1 VGIWPGDC
9 TRYAVLPRVVRVLTI
24 SLVFLVAGACT
35 HAPQQ
40 RFSLDKVTVR
50 GNSALDD
57 DEIEE
62 KIASRET
69 PRFLGVFPGIIYEHE
84 VFNRFV
90 LERDL
95 QRVERL
101 YQSRGFYE
109 ARARAAHVFRDDDVV
124 RVEIVVDE
132 GTPVIV
138 RRVDVH
144 GLEAL
149 TPEVREAAM
158 GSLGPGV
165 KVGTRFEEQAFVD
178 SEASLLR
185 SLAVRGFAQAKLR
198 RSADV
203 NLPRHSASLGYWVE
217 PGIVSEF
224 GRVTIEGLGDL
235 PRRLVR
241 RALGIR
247 RGDPYSEE
255 DLEEAKRALLDL
267 GVFSSVSI
275 QPQVDRASVGPSG
288 KPRIP
293 LLVKV
298 ERSKLRSLR
307 LGGGVRLDTIKSDFH
322 LTLGWEDQNFL
333 GGMRKFLVE
342 AVPGAVV
349 YPTRLPEFQAPE
361 RLLPQGRL
369 RTEFRAPSFLERRTQ
384 AVLKGQ
390 IGVAPVL
397 LVRDQDPSAPILG
410 YRDFRGSAGLERP
423 FRRFF
428 GYLSGNLQTNVP
440 FAYTGELDDALQS
453 VTITYAALLTSL
465 DLRDDSIRP
474 HQGFYAAL
482 ETQIAGPLGDA
493 SDVRLTPELRGY
505 IPISRRVTLALRGA
519 AGLLFARNYGGTV
532 EPNAMRGE
540 SGLSGDDASVRRDW
554 VRDIQLMFFRGFFA
568 GGAGSNRGYAAR
580 EIGPHGLIPYY
591 IPGQAAQDLA
601 GTCVAGQ
608 DLAAACKLPLGG
620 FTLWESSVELRYPV
634 VGDLSGTLFV
644 DAADVAPSEGEFR
657 FRPHLSAGVGAR
669 YDTPVGP
676 IRFDIGYRIPG
687 LQTLTDAVDEVPP
700 AEIFS
705 LPVGIS
711 FGIGESF

>member
-1 VGIWPGDC
+1 M
-9 TRYAVLPRVVRVLTI
+9 
-24 SLVFLVAGACT
+24 GACT

-40 RFSLDKVTVR
+40 RFSLDKLDVN

-69 PRFLGVFPGIIYEHE
+69 PRFLGVFPGIVYEHE

-109 ARARAAHVFRDDDVV
+109 ARARAAHVFRDDNVV
-124 RVEIVVDE
+124 RVEIVVEE
-132 GTPVIV
+132 GPPVLVSRI
-138 RRVDVH
+138 DVH
-144 GLEAL
+144 GLETL
-149 TPEVREAAM
+149 PPEVSAA
-158 GSLGPGV
+158 SLGALGALV
-165 KVGTRFEEQAFVD
+165 KVGARLEEQAFAD

-185 SLAVRGFAQAKLR
+185 ALADRGYAQAKSR

-217 PGIVSEF
+217 PGVASEF
-224 GRVTIEGLGDL
+224 GRVTIEGLGSL

-247 RGDPYSEE
+247 RGDPYSES

-275 QPQVDRASVGPSG
+275 QPQVERAEPGPSG
-288 KPRIP
+288 RPRIP

-298 ERSKLRSLR
+298 ERSKLRSVR
-307 LGGGVRLDTIKSDFH
+307 LGGGVRLDTIKSDTH

-333 GGMRKFLVE
+333 GGMRKFLIE

-349 YPTRLPEFQAPE
+349 YPTRLPEFQTPE

-384 AVLKGQ
+384 AVMKGQ

-397 LVRDQDPSAPILG
+397 LARDQDSSAPILG
-410 YRDFRGSAGLERP
+410 YRDFRASAGLERP

-428 GYLSGNLQTNVP
+428 TYLSGNLQTNVP
-440 FAYTGELDDALQS
+440 FAYLGELDDALRS
-453 VTITYAALLTSL
+453 VTITYGALVTSL

-474 HQGFYAAL
+474 HKGFFATM
-482 ETQIAGPLGDA
+482 ETQVAGPLGDA
-493 SDVRLTPELRGY
+493 SDVRFTPEVRGY
-505 IPISRRVTLALRGA
+505 VPISRRVTLALRGA
-519 AGLLFARNYGGTV
+519 AGLLFARNYGSTV
-532 EPNAMRGE
+532 APNALTGE
-540 SGLSGDDASVRRDW
+540 SGLTGDDASVRRDW

-591 IPGQAAQDLA
+591 IPGQAAQNLES
-601 GTCVAGQ
+601 TCVPGQ
-608 DLAAACKLPLGG
+608 DNAGACKLPLGG

-644 DAADVAPSEGEFR
+644 DAADVAPTEGQFR

-676 IRFDIGYRIPG
+676 VRLDIGYRIPG
-687 LQTLTDAVDEVPP
+687 LQTLSEAADEVPP
-700 AEIFS
+700 AEILS

>member
-1 VGIWPGDC
+1 M
-9 TRYAVLPRVVRVLTI
+9 
-24 SLVFLVAGACT
+24 SLLVCIGVGACT

-40 RFSLDKVTVR
+40 RFSLDKLEVT

-62 KIASRET
+62 KLASRAT
-69 PRFLGVFPGIIYEHE
+69 ARFLGLFPGVIYEHE

-95 QRVERL
+95 ARVERL

-109 ARARAAHVFRDDDVV
+109 ARARAGHVFRDGNVV
-124 RVEIVVDE
+124 RVEIVVEE
-132 GTPVIV
+132 GPPVIV

-144 GLEAL
+144 GLE
-149 TPEVREAAM
+149 TTPPEVREAALS
-158 GSLGPGV
+158 SLGPLV
-165 KVGTRFEEQAFVD
+165 KVGTRFEEQAFED

-185 SLAVRGFAQAKLR
+185 SLADRGYAQAKLR

-203 NLPRHSASLGYWVE
+203 NLPRRSASLGYWVQ
-217 PGIVSEF
+217 PGVVSEF
-224 GRVTIEGLGDL
+224 GQVTIEGLGDL
-235 PRRLVR
+235 PRRIVR

-247 RGDPYSEE
+247 RGEPYSES
-255 DLEEAKRALLDL
+255 DLEEAKSSLLDL

-275 QPQVDRASVGPSG
+275 QPQVEQASPGPNG
-288 KPRIP
+288 RPRIP

-307 LGGGVRLDTIKSDFH
+307 LGGGVRLDTVKSDFH
-322 LTLGWEDQNFL
+322 LTVGWEDQNFF

-349 YPTRLPEFQAPE
+349 YPTRLPNFETPE

-390 IGVAPVL
+390 FGVAPVL
-397 LVRDQDPSAPILG
+397 LAPNRDASAPILG
-410 YRDFRGSAGLERP
+410 YRDFRASAGLERP

-440 FAYTGELDDALQS
+440 FAYAGNLDDALRS
-453 VTITYAALLTSL
+453 VTITYAALVTSL
-465 DLRDDSIRP
+465 DLRDDAIRP
-474 HQGFYAAL
+474 HKGWYAAL
-482 ETQIAGPLGDA
+482 ETQFAGPLGDA
-493 SDVRLTPELRGY
+493 NDVRLAPELRGY
-505 IPISRRVTLALRGA
+505 VPISRKVTLALRGA
-519 AGLLFARNYGGTV
+519 AGLLFAGNYGSTV
-532 EPNAMRGE
+532 APNALNGE
-540 SGLSGDDASVRRDW
+540 SGLSGDDATARRDW

-568 GGAGSNRGYAAR
+568 GGPGSNRGYAAR
-580 EIGPHGLIPYY
+580 EIGPHGIIPYY
-591 IPGQAAQDLA
+591 IPGQAAQDLS
-601 GTCVAGQ
+601 GTCLPGQ
-608 DLAAACKLPLGG
+608 DNAVACKLPLGG
-620 FTLWESSVELRYPV
+620 FTLWETSVELRYPV
-634 VGDLSGTLFV
+634 MGDLSGTLFL
-644 DAADVAPSEGEFR
+644 DAADVAPHEMEFR

-676 IRFDIGYRIPG
+676 IRLDVGYRIPG
-687 LQTLTDAVDEVPP
+687 LQSFTDVADEVPP
-700 AEIFS
+700 AEILS
-705 LPVGIS
+705 LPLGIS
-711 FGIGESF
+711 FGIGESY